1 MENIGAVKRSS
12 TSMKSISRKDSKGV
26 SFREKLDGVTSRN
39 PKENIEKLFN
49 LRVEARAVGKDDKSV
64 FSNVRAGL
72 APVVIAPN
80 ILKKMET
87 DKDLEQRIIK
97 SIDRQIKS
105 IPYGKEFLRAR
116 GRELLASGTIVH
128 EDGTITRWT
137 MSDYTPEEKE
147 RLRRAQEEEQEQKDK
162 LREKLEDT
170 RIHIYEGTASM
181 DEILEKMKSGGYL
194 W

>member
-87 DKDLEQRIIK
+87 DKDLE
-97 SIDRQIKS
+97 
-105 IPYGKEFLRAR
+105 
-116 GRELLASGTIVH
+116 
-128 EDGTITRWT
+128 
-137 MSDYTPEEKE
+137 
-147 RLRRAQEEEQEQKDK
+147 
-162 LREKLEDT
+162 DT